1 MQPLDFTTLSA
12 VCHELRQQLLPARF
26 EQAYQRDRYTLYLA
40 LRTLSGRYWLLIS
53 WHPQA
58 ARLGL
63 AESPP
68 RQPDT
73 FTFSQQLWHQLS
85 QLALVD
91 LAIAAP
97 WERVVSL
104 SFANR
109 PGDPVLW
116 RLYVE
121 IMGQYS
127 NVILANQAN
136 QIVAAAY
143 QVSERQSR
151 LRSIQTGDLYELP
164 PTFAADTP
172 SLQESYPRWRE
183 RLSLIPRELKPS
195 LTKTYRGMS
204 SALAVSMLHQAQIP
218 PDRQTRELS
227 EAQWQALFACWQA
240 WLTAL
245 EDGNFQPG
253 WSGSG
258 YTVMGWDQHCPA
270 ESVQTLI
277 DRYYTEQ
284 LSQQAFQQLHHQLQQ
299 RLASLLA
306 KLHLKRQDFLSRLG
320 EADRAEQPRRQA
332 DLLMAHL
339 QTWQPGMSQ
348 IALPDFETSA
358 PVVIPLNPEKNA
370 VQNAQAL
377 YKQHQKWKRSRA
389 AITPLLAEVQSK
401 IAYLEQVASAV
412 GAIDT
417 YQTHADLTTLE
428 EIREE
433 LVQAGY
439 LDQPSYR
446 REASKPDSAA
456 QPHSYRTPS
465 GYEVL
470 IGRNNRQND
479 QLTFRTATAYDLW
492 FHTQEIPGSHVVLRL
507 PPGSTPDAA
516 DLQSA
521 ADLAAYFSQ
530 ARGSDQVPVVYT
542 QPKHVY
548 KPKGANLGMVIYKHE
563 RVIWGYPQAGKQVV
577 EPGTGA
583 LG

>member
-1 MQPLDFTTLSA
+1 LQPLDFTTLSA

-40 LRTLSGRYWLLIS
+40 LRTLTGRHWLLIS

-63 AESPP
+63 AEPPP

-73 FTFSQQLWHQLS
+73 FSLSQQLWHQLS

-97 WERVVSL
+97 WERVVTL
-104 SFANR
+104 NFANR

-116 RLYVE
+116 QLYVE
-121 IMGQYS
+121 VMGQYS
-127 NVILANQAN
+127 NVILVNPAH

-172 SLQESYPRWRE
+172 SLEESYPRWRE
-183 RLSLIPRELKPS
+183 QLSLIPRALQSS
-195 LTKTYRGMS
+195 LTKTYRGVS
-204 SALAVSMLHQAQIP
+204 SALAISMLNQAHIP
-218 PDRQTRELS
+218 PDSQTTDLS
-227 EAQWQALFACWQA
+227 ESQWQSLFACWQV

-245 EDGNFQPG
+245 QSGTFQPG
-253 WSGSG
+253 WTPSG
-258 YTVMGWDQHCPA
+258 YTVMGWDQQRPA

-277 DRYYTEQ
+277 DRYYTDQ
-284 LSQQAFQQLHHQLQQ
+284 LNQQTFQHLRHQLQQ

-306 KLHLKRQDFLSRLG
+306 KLHLKRQGFLCRLG
-320 EADRAEQPRRQA
+320 EADRSEQPRRQA

-339 QTWQPGMSQ
+339 QVWQPGMTQ
-348 IALPDFETSA
+348 IALPDFETST
-358 PVVIPLNPEKNA
+358 PVVIPLHPEKNA

-389 AITPLLAEVQSK
+389 AITPLLSDVQTE
-401 IAYLEQVASAV
+401 IAYLEQVASALR
-412 GAIDT
+412 AIDI
-417 YQTHADLTTLE
+417 YQTRADLTTLD

-439 LDQPSYR
+439 LDQPTYR
-446 REASKPDSAA
+446 RDTSKPDSAA
-456 QPHSYRTPS
+456 PPHTYHTPS
-465 GYEVL
+465 GYDVL

-479 QLTFRTATAYDLW
+479 QLTFRIATDYDLW

-507 PPGSTPDAA
+507 PPKATPDAA
-516 DLQSA
+516 DLQCA

-530 ARGSDQVPVVYT
+530 ARESDQAPVIYT
-542 QPKHVY
+542 QPQHVY

-577 EPGTGA
+577 EQAGA
-583 LG
+583 VK